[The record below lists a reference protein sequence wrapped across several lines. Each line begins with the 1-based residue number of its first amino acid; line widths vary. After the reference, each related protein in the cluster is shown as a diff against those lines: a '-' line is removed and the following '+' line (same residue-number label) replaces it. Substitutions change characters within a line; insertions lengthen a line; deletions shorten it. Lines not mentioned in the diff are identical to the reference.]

1 MARIEPETGNIIFG
15 VTPVEPSQEIYDP
28 SPSPAKISV
37 SGRNLGE
44 GHGIYSGTSG
54 NINFLLDF
62 RSLIAGE
69 GVTISGDKDSLI
81 ISSPAN
87 SSTPNL
93 EVLPGVL
100 SVGQGGTGRV
110 SFNNN
115 ALLVGNGNAPLQA
128 ISLPTANNQYLSFKN
143 GQYSWGALPPAPN
156 QISTEVVSQDSAISV
171 SRIVQANGDK
181 EFRLELKRNFIDIGS
196 LTGVLSATKGGT
208 GLSVV
213 PTGSL
218 VIGDNN
224 NTFKILPQPASGS
237 YELVADGNTIKWET
251 RNNFDGFAVSSNSPY
266 LSVNQGY
273 VDYSNDSLGLDLLH
287 TNIPINQL
295 SGTLGVNKG
304 GTGLTN
310 TGTVGQFLRSNGT
323 GMVWQ
328 TVDLKD
334 GTVKSVKVSSNS
346 SAIDVT
352 GDTTITNTGEVIL
365 NFVPSVVGINTLSGV
380 LGYNKGGTGLTN
392 IGQPNQIL
400 VVNAAGNGLEYV
412 NMDSMPLPGL
422 AVVATTGLYSDLLNK
437 PVLSSVATSGLYSD
451 LIAAPNLATVATT
464 GDYNDLIN
472 IPAGTEGTVTS
483 VGVTSSNNKLAISG
497 SPITSNGTI
506 TINVNENNLVL
517 QNMSGI
523 VPVAK
528 GGTGVSSI
536 AEHRMMVGGQNNTIR
551 LIGIPSEVGDVLTF
565 LGEDEGV
572 EWAHISETVP
582 FATTTTPGIIRVGY
596 GLSVSVNGTLEN
608 ALTDTGDLTN
618 STGFIRLGDISEVG
632 RTNQYS
638 DLFGLP
644 DPYQLPTATANILG
658 GIKIGTGVEM
668 DAEDKLNLKI
678 YKSDEFILA
687 PNNIL
692 TIPNTEYDGDIT
704 IAQLVLRYKSS
715 SGVWNNLTVG
725 SPAPRSESG
734 ISYIN
739 NGVIITGGN
748 FTNGSEIF
756 YDEVW
761 SYVETSPDVFEWT
774 QLANLPEKLS
784 SHGQVTIGDYVY
796 VFGGYFPD
804 PDPSTISASNALYKY
819 SLNDDTWE
827 LVPAPTLVPSERSGM
842 IMGEIGGKIYMYGGE
857 TDVPEDANELWEYDP
872 VTNSWEMKT
881 DSPYSVGSSGI
892 VRNGKLVVFV
902 GGSTDVKEYDPL
914 TDTWGN
920 IGNTPD
926 NNLEIVIA
934 IDENNNI
941 YKYGDGGDGDSMFIF
956 KPDNT
961 VEILINSKPG
971 RAKNINFC
979 LGNLFYVFGGYER
992 NLPIINYFE
1001 SFDQSNGSTW
1011 ADLPSSEYH
1020 AEYTNENIIIIP
1032 TSNQTYNIKYRLI

>member
-15 VTPVEPSQEIYDP
+15 VTPAEPSQEIYD
-28 SPSPAKISV
+28 PSPAKISV
-37 SGRNLGE
+37 SGRNLGD

-69 GVTISGDKDSLI
+69 GVTISGDKNSLI

-128 ISLPTANNQYLSFKN
+128 ISLPTANNQYLSFNN

-171 SRIVQANGDK
+171 NRIVQANGDK

-251 RNNFDGFAVSSNSPY
+251 RNNFDGFAISSNSPY

-273 VDYSNDSLGLDLLH
+273 VDEVNDSLELDLLH

-295 SGTLGVNKG
+295 SGTLGTNKG

-310 TGTVGQFLRSNGT
+310 VGTVGQFLRSNGT

-346 SAIDVT
+346 TAIDVT
-352 GDTTITNTGEVIL
+352 GDTTITNTGEVVL
-365 NFVPSVVGINTLSGV
+365 NFVPSVVGINTLNGV
-380 LGYNKGGTGLTN
+380 LGYNKGGTGLSS

-400 VVNAAGNGLEYV
+400 VVNAAGNGLDYV
-412 NMDSMPLPGL
+412 DMDSMPLPGL
-422 AVVATTGLYSDLLNK
+422 ALVATTGLYSDLLNK
-437 PVLSSVATSGLYSD
+437 PVLSPVATSGLYSD

-472 IPAGTEGTVTS
+472 IPASTGGTVTS

-644 DPYQLPTATANILG
+644 DPYHLPVATANRLG

-678 YKSDEFILA
+678 YKSDEFIFTPDDDL
-687 PNNIL
+687 I
-692 TIPNTEYDGDIT
+692 IPSTEYDGDIS
-704 IAQLVLRYKSS
+704 IAQLIIRYELST
-715 SGVWNNLTVG
+715 GVWNNLTTG
-725 SPAPRSESG
+725 SPATRSESG
-734 ISYIN
+734 ISYITD
-739 NGVIITGGN
+739 GVIITGGN
-748 FTNGSEIF
+748 YSNGSEMF

-761 SYVETSPDVFEWT
+761 TYVETSPDVFGWT
-774 QLANLPEKLS
+774 QLANLPVQLS
-784 SHGQVTIGDYVY
+784 CHGQVTIDDYVY
-796 VFGGYFPD
+796 VFGGYYPD
-804 PDPSTISASNALYKY
+804 SDSTSASNDLYKY
-819 SLNDDTWE
+819 SINDDTWE
-827 LVPAPTLVPSERSGM
+827 LIPAPSVLPSERACM
-842 IMGEIGGKIYMYGGE
+842 IMGEIDGKIYMYGGQ
-857 TDVPEDANELWEYDP
+857 TDVPEDADQLWVYDP
-872 VTNSWEMKT
+872 VTNSWEMKA
-881 DSPYSVGSSGI
+881 DNPYSFGSSGV

-914 TDTWGN
+914 TDTWEN
-920 IGNTPD
+920 IGSTPED
-926 NNLEIVIA
+926 NSEIIIA

-941 YKYGDGGDGDSMFIF
+941 YKYGDGMDGNSMFIF

-961 VEILINSKPG
+961 VEILANSKPG

-979 LGNLFYVFGGYER
+979 LGDLFYVFGGYER

-1001 SFDQSNGSTW
+1001 SFKQTNGSTW
-1011 ADLPSSEYH
+1011 LDLPSSAYY
-1020 AEYTNENIIIIP
+1020 AEYTNENITIIP